1 MNEAIKLVH
10 LLGIGLALGSA
21 AVKVSLLV
29 GCRGAPGRAR
39 AYVQVAPA
47 VTRLLVTGL
56 ALLTLSGM
64 AWLLL
69 GRPFT
74 PLLAG
79 KVGLVAGVWALGP
92 VIDKV
97 VEPAFVRLVPSGAG
111 PELARA
117 RRRYL
122 ALELVATGLLGAIV
136 ILGVLV

>member
-10 LLGIGLALGSA
+10 LLGLALALGSA
-21 AVKVSLLV
+21 AVKVSLLL
-29 GCRGAPGRAR
+29 GCRGDRGRAP
-39 AYVQVAPA
+39 AYVQIAPV

-56 ALLTLSGM
+56 ALLTLSGI
-64 AWLLL
+64 AWLLR

-79 KVGLVAGVWALGP
+79 KVGLAAAVWALGP

-111 PELARA
+111 AELARA

-122 ALELVATGLLGAIV
+122 AVELVATGLLGAIV
-136 ILGVLV
+136 VLGVLV